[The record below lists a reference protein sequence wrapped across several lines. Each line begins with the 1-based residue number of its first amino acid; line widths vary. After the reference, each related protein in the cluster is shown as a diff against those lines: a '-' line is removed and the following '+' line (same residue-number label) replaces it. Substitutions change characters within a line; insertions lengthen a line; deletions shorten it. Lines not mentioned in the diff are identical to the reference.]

1 MEQRATNRH
10 GFTVLYHKELA
21 DHLTSRRFQLLFLI
35 LLFIAG
41 ASLFG
46 AFGSLSKAA
55 QQTTANGQQA
65 APSDFVFLQLF
76 TTAGQSIYAFTT
88 FIGFLGPIFGIML
101 GFDAINNEQAQGTLN
116 RLAAQPIY
124 RDTIINAKFCAGATV
139 VFANEGLND
148 DFEQSLEKEGIAVI
162 EMSVAETPKQLE
174 TNYHT
179 IGKILGGNDDGDA
192 KAASS
197 YDKLISAMEDR
208 KSEASAKNATALD
221 TVCYLYYEQGGLR
234 LMTSG
239 TYGDMLLGY
248 TGSVNVAVNIDE
260 NKVDVNTL
268 KVANP
273 KYIFY
278 ADDNTLKAVQADPVL
293 SKLAAVT
300 GGKTM
305 QITKD
310 EMSRQGLTALET
322 LEKMIGFIHP
332 ELAKSKATPD
342 SAQTAT
348 QPAAQAA
355 TEAATQAAQTAATQ
369 AATQPAAATSVADK
383 YKIDLKDLSLK
394 EEDDNDD
401 VKAMQQRLFD
411 LGYVS
416 DKENITGYFGE
427 ISKKAVNAFQKA
439 SGIKETGEAD
449 NATLVKLFASDAKK
463 SDTAVDESS
472 ASEE

>member
-1 MEQRATNRH
+1 MKK
-10 GFTVLYHKELA
+10 L
-21 DHLTSRRFQLLFLI
+21 
-35 LLFIAG
+35 IAG
-41 ASLFG
+41 ILCAVLVLG
-46 AFGSLSKAA
+46 TALSLSGCGDKNYPVKI
-55 QQTTANGQQA
+55 ANLTIDKEPKSIVVLDPNSADIISYMGYDVKIVGRSREVDQKYLDV
-65 APSDFVFLQLF
+65 APVMGSAVSPSVQD
-76 TTAGQSIYAFTT
+76 
-88 FIGFLGPIFGIML
+88 
-101 GFDAINNEQAQGTLN
+101 
-116 RLAAQPIY
+116 
-124 RDTIINAKFCAGATV
+124 IIDSGATV

-162 EMSVAETPKQLE
+162 KMSVAETPKQLE

-278 ADDNTLKAVQADPVL
+278 ADDSTLKAVQADPVL

-332 ELAKSKATPD
+332 ELAKAQKATEPTQ
-342 SAQTAT
+342 QTETKPAETQAAT
-348 QPAAQAA
+348 QAA
-355 TEAATQAAQTAATQ
+355 TEAATQAAAQTAATQ

-427 ISKKAVNAFQKA
+427 ISKKAVSAFQKA
-439 SGIKETGEAD
+439 NGIKETGEAD

>member
-1 MEQRATNRH
+1 MKK
-10 GFTVLYHKELA
+10 L
-21 DHLTSRRFQLLFLI
+21 
-35 LLFIAG
+35 IAG
-41 ASLFG
+41 IICAVLVLG
-46 AFGSLSKAA
+46 TALSLSGCGDKNYPVKI
-55 QQTTANGQQA
+55 ANLTIDKEPKSIVVLDSNSADIISYMGYDVKIVGRSREVDQKYLDV
-65 APSDFVFLQLF
+65 APVMGSAVSPSVQD
-76 TTAGQSIYAFTT
+76 
-88 FIGFLGPIFGIML
+88 
-101 GFDAINNEQAQGTLN
+101 
-116 RLAAQPIY
+116 
-124 RDTIINAKFCAGATV
+124 IIDSGATV

-162 EMSVAETPKQLE
+162 KMSVAETPKQLE

-234 LMTSG
+234 LMTRG

-278 ADDNTLKAVQADPVL
+278 ADDSTLKAVQADPVL

-332 ELAKSKATPD
+332 ELAKAQKATEPTQQTETKPAE
-342 SAQTAT
+342 AQAAT
-348 QPAAQAA
+348 QAA
-355 TEAATQAAQTAATQ
+355 TEAATQAAAQTAATQ

-427 ISKKAVNAFQKA
+427 ISKKAVSAFQKA

-449 NATLVKLFASDAKK
+449 NATLVKLFASNAKK
-463 SDTAVDESS
+463 ADKPVDESS

>member
-1 MEQRATNRH
+1 MKK
-10 GFTVLYHKELA
+10 L
-21 DHLTSRRFQLLFLI
+21 
-35 LLFIAG
+35 IAG
-41 ASLFG
+41 ILCAVLVLG
-46 AFGSLSKAA
+46 TALSLSGCGDKNYPVKI
-55 QQTTANGQQA
+55 ANLTIDKEPKSIVVLDPNSADIISYMGYDVKIVGRSREVDQKYLNV
-65 APSDFVFLQLF
+65 APVMGSAVSPSVQD
-76 TTAGQSIYAFTT
+76 
-88 FIGFLGPIFGIML
+88 
-101 GFDAINNEQAQGTLN
+101 
-116 RLAAQPIY
+116 
-124 RDTIINAKFCAGATV
+124 IIDSGATV

-162 EMSVAETPKQLE
+162 KMSVAETPKQLE

-197 YDKLISAMEDR
+197 YDKLISAMEQR

-221 TVCYLYYEQGGLR
+221 TVCYLYYEQAGLR

-332 ELAKSKATPD
+332 ELAKAQKATEPTQ
-342 SAQTAT
+342 QTETKPAETQAAT
-348 QPAAQAA
+348 QAA
-355 TEAATQAAQTAATQ
+355 TEAATQAAAQTAATQ

-427 ISKKAVNAFQKA
+427 ISKKAVSAFQKA

>member
-1 MEQRATNRH
+1 MKK
-10 GFTVLYHKELA
+10 L
-21 DHLTSRRFQLLFLI
+21 
-35 LLFIAG
+35 IAG
-41 ASLFG
+41 ILCAVLVLG
-46 AFGSLSKAA
+46 TALSLSGCGDKNYPVKI
-55 QQTTANGQQA
+55 ANLTIDKEPKSIVVLDPNSADIISYMGYDVKIVGRSREVDQKYLDV
-65 APSDFVFLQLF
+65 APVMGSAVSPSVQD
-76 TTAGQSIYAFTT
+76 
-88 FIGFLGPIFGIML
+88 
-101 GFDAINNEQAQGTLN
+101 
-116 RLAAQPIY
+116 
-124 RDTIINAKFCAGATV
+124 IIDSGATV

-162 EMSVAETPKQLE
+162 KMSVAETPKQLE

-197 YDKLISAMEDR
+197 YDKLISAMEQR

-278 ADDNTLKAVQADPVL
+278 ADDSTLKAVQADPVL

-332 ELAKSKATPD
+332 ELAKAQKATEPTQQTETKPAE
-342 SAQTAT
+342 AQAAT
-348 QPAAQAA
+348 QAA
-355 TEAATQAAQTAATQ
+355 TEAATQAAAQTAATQ

-427 ISKKAVNAFQKA
+427 ISKKAVSAFQKA

>member
-1 MEQRATNRH
+1 MKK
-10 GFTVLYHKELA
+10 L
-21 DHLTSRRFQLLFLI
+21 
-35 LLFIAG
+35 IAG
-41 ASLFG
+41 IICAVLVLG
-46 AFGSLSKAA
+46 TALSLSGCGDKNYPVKI
-55 QQTTANGQQA
+55 ANLTIDKEPKSIVVLDPNSADIISYMGYDVKIVGRSREVDQKYLDV
-65 APSDFVFLQLF
+65 APVMGSAVSPSVQD
-76 TTAGQSIYAFTT
+76 
-88 FIGFLGPIFGIML
+88 
-101 GFDAINNEQAQGTLN
+101 
-116 RLAAQPIY
+116 
-124 RDTIINAKFCAGATV
+124 IIDSGATV

-162 EMSVAETPKQLE
+162 KMSVAETPKQLE

-197 YDKLISAMEDR
+197 YDKLISAMEQR

-278 ADDNTLKAVQADPVL
+278 SDDSTLKAVQADPVL

-332 ELAKSKATPD
+332 ELAKAQKATEPTQ
-342 SAQTAT
+342 QTETKPAETQAAT
-348 QPAAQAA
+348 QAA
-355 TEAATQAAQTAATQ
+355 TEAATQAAAQTAATQ
-369 AATQPAAATSVADK
+369 AATSVADK

-427 ISKKAVNAFQKA
+427 ISKKAVSAFQKA

-463 SDTAVDESS
+463 SETAVDESS

>member
-1 MEQRATNRH
+1 MKK
-10 GFTVLYHKELA
+10 L
-21 DHLTSRRFQLLFLI
+21 
-35 LLFIAG
+35 IAG
-41 ASLFG
+41 ILCAVLVLCT
-46 AFGSLSKAA
+46 ALSLSGCGDKNYPVKI
-55 QQTTANGQQA
+55 ANLTIDKEPKSIVVLDPNSADIISYMGYDVKIVGRSREVDQKYLDV
-65 APSDFVFLQLF
+65 APVMGSAVSPSVQD
-76 TTAGQSIYAFTT
+76 
-88 FIGFLGPIFGIML
+88 
-101 GFDAINNEQAQGTLN
+101 
-116 RLAAQPIY
+116 
-124 RDTIINAKFCAGATV
+124 IIDSGATV

-162 EMSVAETPKQLE
+162 KMSVAETPKQLE

-197 YDKLISAMEDR
+197 YDKLISAMEQR

-332 ELAKSKATPD
+332 ELAKAQKASEPTQ
-342 SAQTAT
+342 QTET
-348 QPAAQAA
+348 KPAEAQAA
-355 TEAATQAAQTAATQ
+355 TQAAAEAATQAAAQTAATQ

-427 ISKKAVNAFQKA
+427 ISKKAVSAFQKA

>member
-1 MEQRATNRH
+1 MKK
-10 GFTVLYHKELA
+10 L
-21 DHLTSRRFQLLFLI
+21 
-35 LLFIAG
+35 IAG
-41 ASLFG
+41 ILCAVLVLGTALALSGCGDKNYPVKIANLTIEKEPKSIVVLDPNSADIISYMG
-46 AFGSLSKAA
+46 YDVKIVGRSREVDQKYLDVAPVMGSAVS
-55 QQTTANGQQA
+55 
-65 APSDFVFLQLF
+65 PSVQD
-76 TTAGQSIYAFTT
+76 
-88 FIGFLGPIFGIML
+88 
-101 GFDAINNEQAQGTLN
+101 
-116 RLAAQPIY
+116 
-124 RDTIINAKFCAGATV
+124 IIDSGATV

-148 DFEQSLEKEGIAVI
+148 DFKESLEKAGISVVS
-162 EMSVAETPKQLE
+162 MSVAETPKQLE

-179 IGKILGGNDDGDA
+179 IGKILGGNVDGDE

-197 YDKLISAMEDR
+197 YEKLISAMEDR
-208 KSEASAKNATALD
+208 KSEASANSAAALD
-221 TVCYLYYEQGGLR
+221 TVCYLYYELGGLR

-248 TGSVNVAVNIDE
+248 TGSVNVAVNIAE

-278 ADDNTLKAVQADPVL
+278 ADENTLKAVKADPVL

-300 GGKTM
+300 GGKIM

-332 ELAKSKATPD
+332 ELAKAKATPD

-383 YKIDLKDLSLK
+383 YKIDLKDLNLK

-427 ISKKAVNAFQKA
+427 ISKKAVSEFQKA

-463 SDTAVDESS
+463 TDKPVDESS
-472 ASEE
+472 DE

>member
-1 MEQRATNRH
+1 MKK
-10 GFTVLYHKELA
+10 L
-21 DHLTSRRFQLLFLI
+21 
-35 LLFIAG
+35 IAG
-41 ASLFG
+41 IICAVLVLG
-46 AFGSLSKAA
+46 TALSLSGCGDKNYPVKI
-55 QQTTANGQQA
+55 ANLTIDKEPKSIVVLDSNSADIISYMGYDVKIVGRSREVDQKYLDV
-65 APSDFVFLQLF
+65 APVMGSAVSPSVQD
-76 TTAGQSIYAFTT
+76 
-88 FIGFLGPIFGIML
+88 
-101 GFDAINNEQAQGTLN
+101 
-116 RLAAQPIY
+116 
-124 RDTIINAKFCAGATV
+124 IIDSGATV

-162 EMSVAETPKQLE
+162 KMSVAETPKQLE

-197 YDKLISAMEDR
+197 YDKLISAMEQR

-234 LMTSG
+234 LMTRG

-278 ADDNTLKAVQADPVL
+278 SDDSTLKAVQADPVL

-310 EMSRQGLTALET
+310 EMSRQGFTALET

-332 ELAKSKATPD
+332 ELAKAQKATEPTQQTETKPAE
-342 SAQTAT
+342 AQAAT
-348 QPAAQAA
+348 QAA
-355 TEAATQAAQTAATQ
+355 TEAATQAAAQTAATQ

-427 ISKKAVNAFQKA
+427 ISKKAVSAFQKA

>member
-1 MEQRATNRH
+1 MKK
-10 GFTVLYHKELA
+10 L
-21 DHLTSRRFQLLFLI
+21 
-35 LLFIAG
+35 IAG
-41 ASLFG
+41 IICAVLVLG
-46 AFGSLSKAA
+46 TALSLSGCGDKNYPVKI
-55 QQTTANGQQA
+55 ANLTIDKEPKSIVVLDPNSADIISYMGYDVKIVGRSREVDQKYLDV
-65 APSDFVFLQLF
+65 APVMGSAVSPSVQD
-76 TTAGQSIYAFTT
+76 
-88 FIGFLGPIFGIML
+88 
-101 GFDAINNEQAQGTLN
+101 
-116 RLAAQPIY
+116 
-124 RDTIINAKFCAGATV
+124 IIDSGATV

-162 EMSVAETPKQLE
+162 KMSVAETPKQLE

-197 YDKLISAMEDR
+197 YDKLISAMEQR

-278 ADDNTLKAVQADPVL
+278 ADDSTLKAVQADPVL

-332 ELAKSKATPD
+332 ELAKAQKASEPTQ
-342 SAQTAT
+342 QTETKPAETQAAT
-348 QPAAQAA
+348 QAA
-355 TEAATQAAQTAATQ
+355 TEAATQAAAQTAATQ

-427 ISKKAVNAFQKA
+427 ISKKAVSAFQKA

-449 NATLVKLFASDAKK
+449 NATLIKLFASDAKK

>member
-1 MEQRATNRH
+1 MKK
-10 GFTVLYHKELA
+10 L
-21 DHLTSRRFQLLFLI
+21 
-35 LLFIAG
+35 IAG
-41 ASLFG
+41 IICAVLVLG
-46 AFGSLSKAA
+46 TALSLSGCGDKNYPVKI
-55 QQTTANGQQA
+55 ANLTIDKEPKSIVVLDPNSADIISYMGYDVKIVGRSREVDQKYLDV
-65 APSDFVFLQLF
+65 APVMGSAVSPSVQD
-76 TTAGQSIYAFTT
+76 
-88 FIGFLGPIFGIML
+88 
-101 GFDAINNEQAQGTLN
+101 
-116 RLAAQPIY
+116 
-124 RDTIINAKFCAGATV
+124 IIDSGATV

-162 EMSVAETPKQLE
+162 KMSVAETPKQLE

-197 YDKLISAMEDR
+197 YDKLISAMEQR

-234 LMTSG
+234 LMTRG

-278 ADDNTLKAVQADPVL
+278 ADDSTLKAVQADPVL

-332 ELAKSKATPD
+332 ELAKAQKATEPTQ
-342 SAQTAT
+342 QTETKPAETQAAT
-348 QPAAQAA
+348 QAA
-355 TEAATQAAQTAATQ
+355 TEAATQAAAQTAATQ

-427 ISKKAVNAFQKA
+427 ISKKAVSAFQKA

>member
-1 MEQRATNRH
+1 MKK
-10 GFTVLYHKELA
+10 L
-21 DHLTSRRFQLLFLI
+21 
-35 LLFIAG
+35 IAG
-41 ASLFG
+41 IICAVLVLG
-46 AFGSLSKAA
+46 TALSLSGCGDKNYPVKI
-55 QQTTANGQQA
+55 ANLTIDKEPKSIVVLDPNSADIISYMGYDVKIVGRSREVDQKYLDV
-65 APSDFVFLQLF
+65 APVMGSAVSPSVQD
-76 TTAGQSIYAFTT
+76 
-88 FIGFLGPIFGIML
+88 
-101 GFDAINNEQAQGTLN
+101 
-116 RLAAQPIY
+116 
-124 RDTIINAKFCAGATV
+124 IIDSGATV

-162 EMSVAETPKQLE
+162 KMSVAETPKQLE

-197 YDKLISAMEDR
+197 YDKLISAMEQR

-234 LMTSG
+234 LMTRG

-278 ADDNTLKAVQADPVL
+278 ADDSTLKAVQADPVL

-332 ELAKSKATPD
+332 ELAKAQKAAEPTQ
-342 SAQTAT
+342 QTETKPAETQAAT
-348 QPAAQAA
+348 QAA
-355 TEAATQAAQTAATQ
+355 TEAATQAAAQTAATQ

-427 ISKKAVNAFQKA
+427 ISKKAVSAFQKA

>member
-1 MEQRATNRH
+1 MKK
-10 GFTVLYHKELA
+10 L
-21 DHLTSRRFQLLFLI
+21 
-35 LLFIAG
+35 IAG
-41 ASLFG
+41 ILCAVLVLG
-46 AFGSLSKAA
+46 TALSLSGCGDKNYPVKI
-55 QQTTANGQQA
+55 ANLTIDKEPKSIVVLDPNSADIISYMGYDVKIVGRSREVDQKYLDV
-65 APSDFVFLQLF
+65 APVMGSAVSPSVQD
-76 TTAGQSIYAFTT
+76 
-88 FIGFLGPIFGIML
+88 
-101 GFDAINNEQAQGTLN
+101 
-116 RLAAQPIY
+116 
-124 RDTIINAKFCAGATV
+124 IIDSGATV

-162 EMSVAETPKQLE
+162 KMSVAETPKQLE

-197 YDKLISAMEDR
+197 YDKLISAMEQR

-234 LMTSG
+234 LMTRG

-278 ADDNTLKAVQADPVL
+278 ADDSTLKAVQADPVL

-332 ELAKSKATPD
+332 ELAKAQKATEPTQ
-342 SAQTAT
+342 QTETKPAET
-348 QPAAQAA
+348 QAAAQAA
-355 TEAATQAAQTAATQ
+355 TEAATQAAAQTAATQ

-427 ISKKAVNAFQKA
+427 ISKKAVSAFQKA

>member
-1 MEQRATNRH
+1 MKK
-10 GFTVLYHKELA
+10 L
-21 DHLTSRRFQLLFLI
+21 
-35 LLFIAG
+35 IAG
-41 ASLFG
+41 ILCAVLVLG
-46 AFGSLSKAA
+46 TALSLSGCGDKNYPVKI
-55 QQTTANGQQA
+55 ANLTIDKEPKSIVVLDPNSADIISYMGYDVKIVGRSREVDQKYLDV
-65 APSDFVFLQLF
+65 APVMGSAVSPSVQD
-76 TTAGQSIYAFTT
+76 
-88 FIGFLGPIFGIML
+88 
-101 GFDAINNEQAQGTLN
+101 
-116 RLAAQPIY
+116 
-124 RDTIINAKFCAGATV
+124 IIDSGATV

-162 EMSVAETPKQLE
+162 KMSVAETPKQLE

-197 YDKLISAMEDR
+197 YGKLISAMEDR

-278 ADDNTLKAVQADPVL
+278 ADDSTLKAVQADPVL

-332 ELAKSKATPD
+332 ELAKAQKATEPTQ
-342 SAQTAT
+342 QTETKPAETQAAT
-348 QPAAQAA
+348 QAA
-355 TEAATQAAQTAATQ
+355 TEAATQAAAQTAATQ

-427 ISKKAVNAFQKA
+427 ISKKAVSAFQKA

>member
-1 MEQRATNRH
+1 MKK
-10 GFTVLYHKELA
+10 L
-21 DHLTSRRFQLLFLI
+21 
-35 LLFIAG
+35 IAG
-41 ASLFG
+41 ILCAVLVLG
-46 AFGSLSKAA
+46 TALSLSGCGDKNYSVKI
-55 QQTTANGQQA
+55 ANLTIDKEPKSIVVLDPNSADIISYMGYDVKIVGRSREVDQKYLDV
-65 APSDFVFLQLF
+65 APVMGSAVSPSVQD
-76 TTAGQSIYAFTT
+76 
-88 FIGFLGPIFGIML
+88 
-101 GFDAINNEQAQGTLN
+101 
-116 RLAAQPIY
+116 
-124 RDTIINAKFCAGATV
+124 IIDSGATV

-197 YDKLISAMEDR
+197 YDKLISAMEQR

-234 LMTSG
+234 MMTSG

-248 TGSVNVAVNIDE
+248 TGLVNVAVNIDE

-278 ADDNTLKAVQADPVL
+278 SDDNTLKAVQADPVL

-332 ELAKSKATPD
+332 ELAKAQKATEPTQQIETKP
-342 SAQTAT
+342 AETQAAT
-348 QPAAQAA
+348 QAA
-355 TEAATQAAQTAATQ
+355 TEAATQAAAQTAATQ

-427 ISKKAVNAFQKA
+427 ISKKAVSAFQKA

>member
-1 MEQRATNRH
+1 MKK
-10 GFTVLYHKELA
+10 L
-21 DHLTSRRFQLLFLI
+21 
-35 LLFIAG
+35 IAG
-41 ASLFG
+41 ILCAVLVLG
-46 AFGSLSKAA
+46 TALSLSGCGDKNYPVKI
-55 QQTTANGQQA
+55 ANLTIDKEPKSIVVLDPNSADIISYMGYDVKIVGRSREVDQKYLDV
-65 APSDFVFLQLF
+65 APVMGSAVSPSVQD
-76 TTAGQSIYAFTT
+76 
-88 FIGFLGPIFGIML
+88 
-101 GFDAINNEQAQGTLN
+101 
-116 RLAAQPIY
+116 
-124 RDTIINAKFCAGATV
+124 IIDSGATV

-278 ADDNTLKAVQADPVL
+278 SDDNTLKAVQADPVL

-332 ELAKSKATPD
+332 ELAKAQKATEPTQ
-342 SAQTAT
+342 QTETKPAETQAAT
-348 QPAAQAA
+348 QAA
-355 TEAATQAAQTAATQ
+355 TEAATQAAAQTAAAQ

-427 ISKKAVNAFQKA
+427 ISKKAVSAFKKA

>member
-1 MEQRATNRH
+1 MKK
-10 GFTVLYHKELA
+10 L
-21 DHLTSRRFQLLFLI
+21 
-35 LLFIAG
+35 IAG
-41 ASLFG
+41 ILCAVLVLG
-46 AFGSLSKAA
+46 TALSLSGCGDKNYPVKI
-55 QQTTANGQQA
+55 ANLTIDKEPKSIVVLDPNSADIISYMGYDVKIVGRSREVDQKYLDV
-65 APSDFVFLQLF
+65 APVMGSAVSPSVQD
-76 TTAGQSIYAFTT
+76 
-88 FIGFLGPIFGIML
+88 
-101 GFDAINNEQAQGTLN
+101 
-116 RLAAQPIY
+116 
-124 RDTIINAKFCAGATV
+124 IIDSGATV

-162 EMSVAETPKQLE
+162 KMSVAETPKQLE

-197 YDKLISAMEDR
+197 YDKLISAMEQR

-278 ADDNTLKAVQADPVL
+278 ADDSTLKAVQADPVL

-332 ELAKSKATPD
+332 ELAKAQKATEPTQ
-342 SAQTAT
+342 QTETKPAETQAAT
-348 QPAAQAA
+348 QAA
-355 TEAATQAAQTAATQ
+355 TEAATQAAAQTAATQ

-427 ISKKAVNAFQKA
+427 ISKKAVSAFQKA

-472 ASEE
+472 DE

>member
-1 MEQRATNRH
+1 MKK
-10 GFTVLYHKELA
+10 L
-21 DHLTSRRFQLLFLI
+21 
-35 LLFIAG
+35 IAG
-41 ASLFG
+41 ILCAVLVLG
-46 AFGSLSKAA
+46 TALSLSGCGDKNYPVKI
-55 QQTTANGQQA
+55 ANLTINKEPKSIVVLDPNSADIISYMGYDVKIVGRSREVDQKYLDV
-65 APSDFVFLQLF
+65 APVMGSAVSPSVQD
-76 TTAGQSIYAFTT
+76 
-88 FIGFLGPIFGIML
+88 
-101 GFDAINNEQAQGTLN
+101 
-116 RLAAQPIY
+116 
-124 RDTIINAKFCAGATV
+124 IIDSGATV

-162 EMSVAETPKQLE
+162 KMSVAETPKQLE

-197 YDKLISAMEDR
+197 YDKLISAMEQR

-234 LMTSG
+234 LMTRG

-278 ADDNTLKAVQADPVL
+278 ADDSTLKAVQADPVL

-332 ELAKSKATPD
+332 ELAKAQKATEPTQQTETKPAE
-342 SAQTAT
+342 AQAAT
-348 QPAAQAA
+348 QAA
-355 TEAATQAAQTAATQ
+355 TEAATQAAAQTAATQ

-427 ISKKAVNAFQKA
+427 ISKKAVSAFQKA

-463 SDTAVDESS
+463 SETAVDESS

>member
-1 MEQRATNRH
+1 MKK
-10 GFTVLYHKELA
+10 L
-21 DHLTSRRFQLLFLI
+21 
-35 LLFIAG
+35 IAG
-41 ASLFG
+41 IICAVLVLG
-46 AFGSLSKAA
+46 TALSLSGCGDKNYPVKI
-55 QQTTANGQQA
+55 ANLTIDKEPKSIVVLDPNSADIISYMGYDVKIVGRSREVDQKYLDV
-65 APSDFVFLQLF
+65 APVMGSAVSPSVQD
-76 TTAGQSIYAFTT
+76 
-88 FIGFLGPIFGIML
+88 
-101 GFDAINNEQAQGTLN
+101 
-116 RLAAQPIY
+116 
-124 RDTIINAKFCAGATV
+124 IIDSGATV

-162 EMSVAETPKQLE
+162 KMSVAETPKQLE

-197 YDKLISAMEDR
+197 YDKLISAMEQR

-278 ADDNTLKAVQADPVL
+278 SDDSTLKAVQADPVL

-332 ELAKSKATPD
+332 ELAKAQKATEPTQ
-342 SAQTAT
+342 QTETKPAETQAAT
-348 QPAAQAA
+348 QAA
-355 TEAATQAAQTAATQ
+355 TEAATQAAAQTAATQ

-427 ISKKAVNAFQKA
+427 ISKKAVSAFQKA

>member
-1 MEQRATNRH
+1 MKK
-10 GFTVLYHKELA
+10 L
-21 DHLTSRRFQLLFLI
+21 
-35 LLFIAG
+35 IAG
-41 ASLFG
+41 ILCAVLVLG
-46 AFGSLSKAA
+46 TALSLSGCGDKNYPVKI
-55 QQTTANGQQA
+55 ANLTIDKEPKSIVVLDPNSADIISYMGYDVKIVGRSREVDQKYLDV
-65 APSDFVFLQLF
+65 APVMGSAVSPSVQD
-76 TTAGQSIYAFTT
+76 
-88 FIGFLGPIFGIML
+88 
-101 GFDAINNEQAQGTLN
+101 
-116 RLAAQPIY
+116 
-124 RDTIINAKFCAGATV
+124 IIDSGATV

-162 EMSVAETPKQLE
+162 KMSVAETPKQLE

-197 YDKLISAMEDR
+197 YDKLISAMEQR

-234 LMTSG
+234 LMTRG

-278 ADDNTLKAVQADPVL
+278 ADDSTLKAVQADPVL

-332 ELAKSKATPD
+332 ELAKAQKATEPTQ
-342 SAQTAT
+342 QTETKPAETQAAT
-348 QPAAQAA
+348 QAA
-355 TEAATQAAQTAATQ
+355 TEAATQAAAQTAATQ

-427 ISKKAVNAFQKA
+427 ISKKAVSAFQKA

>member
-1 MEQRATNRH
+1 MKK
-10 GFTVLYHKELA
+10 L
-21 DHLTSRRFQLLFLI
+21 
-35 LLFIAG
+35 IAG
-41 ASLFG
+41 IICAVLVLG
-46 AFGSLSKAA
+46 TALSLSGCGDKNYPVKI
-55 QQTTANGQQA
+55 ANLTIDKEPKSIVVLDPNSADIISYMGYDVKIVGRSREVDQKYLDV
-65 APSDFVFLQLF
+65 APVMGSAVSPSVQD
-76 TTAGQSIYAFTT
+76 
-88 FIGFLGPIFGIML
+88 
-101 GFDAINNEQAQGTLN
+101 
-116 RLAAQPIY
+116 
-124 RDTIINAKFCAGATV
+124 IIDSGATV

-148 DFEQSLEKEGIAVI
+148 DFEQSLKKEGIAVI
-162 EMSVAETPKQLE
+162 KMSVAETPKQLE

-197 YDKLISAMEDR
+197 YDKLISAMEQR

-278 ADDNTLKAVQADPVL
+278 ADDSTLKAVQADPVL

-332 ELAKSKATPD
+332 ELAKAQKATEPTQ
-342 SAQTAT
+342 QTETKPAETQAAT
-348 QPAAQAA
+348 QAA
-355 TEAATQAAQTAATQ
+355 TEAATQAAAQTAATQ

-427 ISKKAVNAFQKA
+427 ISKKAVSAFQKA

>member
-1 MEQRATNRH
+1 MKK
-10 GFTVLYHKELA
+10 L
-21 DHLTSRRFQLLFLI
+21 
-35 LLFIAG
+35 IAG
-41 ASLFG
+41 ILCAVLVLG
-46 AFGSLSKAA
+46 TALSLSGCGDKNYPVKI
-55 QQTTANGQQA
+55 ANLTIDKEPKSIVVLDPNSADIISYMGYDVKIVGRSREVDQKYLDV
-65 APSDFVFLQLF
+65 APVMGSAVSPSVQD
-76 TTAGQSIYAFTT
+76 
-88 FIGFLGPIFGIML
+88 
-101 GFDAINNEQAQGTLN
+101 
-116 RLAAQPIY
+116 
-124 RDTIINAKFCAGATV
+124 IIDSGATV

-162 EMSVAETPKQLE
+162 KMSVAETPKQLE

-278 ADDNTLKAVQADPVL
+278 ADDSTLKAVQADPVL

-355 TEAATQAAQTAATQ
+355 TEAATQAAAQTAATQ

-427 ISKKAVNAFQKA
+427 ISKKAVSAFQKA

>member
-1 MEQRATNRH
+1 MKK
-10 GFTVLYHKELA
+10 L
-21 DHLTSRRFQLLFLI
+21 
-35 LLFIAG
+35 IAG
-41 ASLFG
+41 ILCAVLVLG
-46 AFGSLSKAA
+46 TALSLSGCGDKNYPVKI
-55 QQTTANGQQA
+55 ANLTIDKEPKSIVVLDPNSADIISYMGYDVKIVGRSREVDQKYLDV
-65 APSDFVFLQLF
+65 APVMGSAVSPSVQD
-76 TTAGQSIYAFTT
+76 
-88 FIGFLGPIFGIML
+88 
-101 GFDAINNEQAQGTLN
+101 
-116 RLAAQPIY
+116 
-124 RDTIINAKFCAGATV
+124 IIDSGATV

-162 EMSVAETPKQLE
+162 KMSVAETPKQLE

-197 YDKLISAMEDR
+197 YDKLISAMEQR

-278 ADDNTLKAVQADPVL
+278 ADDSTLKAVQADPVL

-332 ELAKSKATPD
+332 ELAKAQKASEPTQ
-342 SAQTAT
+342 QTETKPAETQAAT
-348 QPAAQAA
+348 QAA
-355 TEAATQAAQTAATQ
+355 TEAATQAAAQTAATQ

-427 ISKKAVNAFQKA
+427 ISKKAVSAFQKA

>member
-1 MEQRATNRH
+1 MKK
-10 GFTVLYHKELA
+10 L
-21 DHLTSRRFQLLFLI
+21 
-35 LLFIAG
+35 IAG
-41 ASLFG
+41 ILCAVLVLG
-46 AFGSLSKAA
+46 TALSLSGCGDKNYPVKI
-55 QQTTANGQQA
+55 ANLTIDKEPKSIVVLDPNSADIISYMGYDVKIVGRSREVDQKYLDV
-65 APSDFVFLQLF
+65 APVMGSAVSPSVQD
-76 TTAGQSIYAFTT
+76 
-88 FIGFLGPIFGIML
+88 
-101 GFDAINNEQAQGTLN
+101 
-116 RLAAQPIY
+116 
-124 RDTIINAKFCAGATV
+124 IIDSGATV

-197 YDKLISAMEDR
+197 YDKLISAMEQR

-332 ELAKSKATPD
+332 ELAKAQKATEP
-342 SAQTAT
+342 AQQTET
-348 QPAAQAA
+348 KPVETQAA
-355 TEAATQAAQTAATQ
+355 TQAAAEAATQAAAQTAATQ

-427 ISKKAVNAFQKA
+427 ISKKAVSAFQKA

-449 NATLVKLFASDAKK
+449 NATLVKLFASNAKK

>member
-1 MEQRATNRH
+1 MKK
-10 GFTVLYHKELA
+10 L
-21 DHLTSRRFQLLFLI
+21 
-35 LLFIAG
+35 IAG
-41 ASLFG
+41 ILCAVLVLG
-46 AFGSLSKAA
+46 TALSLSGCGDKNYPVKI
-55 QQTTANGQQA
+55 ANLTIDKEPKSIVVLDPNSADIISYMGYDVKIVGRSREVDQKYLDV
-65 APSDFVFLQLF
+65 APVMGSAVSPSVQD
-76 TTAGQSIYAFTT
+76 
-88 FIGFLGPIFGIML
+88 
-101 GFDAINNEQAQGTLN
+101 
-116 RLAAQPIY
+116 
-124 RDTIINAKFCAGATV
+124 IIDSGATV

-278 ADDNTLKAVQADPVL
+278 SDDNTLKAVQADPVL

-332 ELAKSKATPD
+332 ELAKAQKAAEPTQ
-342 SAQTAT
+342 QTETKPAETQAAT
-348 QPAAQAA
+348 QAA
-355 TEAATQAAQTAATQ
+355 TEAATQAAAQTAATQ

-427 ISKKAVNAFQKA
+427 ISKKAVSAFQKA

>member
-1 MEQRATNRH
+1 MKK
-10 GFTVLYHKELA
+10 L
-21 DHLTSRRFQLLFLI
+21 
-35 LLFIAG
+35 IAG
-41 ASLFG
+41 ILCAVLVLG
-46 AFGSLSKAA
+46 TALSLSGCGDKNYPVKI
-55 QQTTANGQQA
+55 ANLTIDKEPKSIVVLDPNSADIISYMGYDVKIVGRSREVDQKYLDV
-65 APSDFVFLQLF
+65 APVMGSAVSPSVQD
-76 TTAGQSIYAFTT
+76 
-88 FIGFLGPIFGIML
+88 
-101 GFDAINNEQAQGTLN
+101 
-116 RLAAQPIY
+116 
-124 RDTIINAKFCAGATV
+124 IIDSGATV

-197 YDKLISAMEDR
+197 YDKLISAMEQR

-278 ADDNTLKAVQADPVL
+278 ADDSTLKAVQADPVL

-332 ELAKSKATPD
+332 ELAKAQKATEPTQ
-342 SAQTAT
+342 QTETKPAETQAAT
-348 QPAAQAA
+348 QAA
-355 TEAATQAAQTAATQ
+355 TEAATQAAAQTAATQ

-383 YKIDLKDLSLK
+383 YNIDLKDLSLK

-427 ISKKAVNAFQKA
+427 ISKKAVSAFQKA

-463 SDTAVDESS
+463 SETAVDESS

>member
-1 MEQRATNRH
+1 MLGTA
-10 GFTVLYHKELA
+10 L
-21 DHLTSRRFQLLFLI
+21 
-35 LLFIAG
+35 
-41 ASLFG
+41 
-46 AFGSLSKAA
+46 SLSGCGDKNYPVKI
-55 QQTTANGQQA
+55 ANLTIDKEPKSIVVLDPNSADIISYMGYDVKIVGRSREVDQKYLDV
-65 APSDFVFLQLF
+65 APVMGSAVSPSVQD
-76 TTAGQSIYAFTT
+76 
-88 FIGFLGPIFGIML
+88 
-101 GFDAINNEQAQGTLN
+101 
-116 RLAAQPIY
+116 
-124 RDTIINAKFCAGATV
+124 IIDSGATV

-148 DFEQSLEKEGIAVI
+148 DFEQSLKKEGIAVI
-162 EMSVAETPKQLE
+162 KMSVAETPKQLE

-197 YDKLISAMEDR
+197 YDKLISAMEQR

-278 ADDNTLKAVQADPVL
+278 SDDSTLKAVQADPVL

-332 ELAKSKATPD
+332 ELAKAQKATEPTQQTETKPAE
-342 SAQTAT
+342 AQAAT
-348 QPAAQAA
+348 QAA
-355 TEAATQAAQTAATQ
+355 TEAATQAAAQTAATQ
-369 AATQPAAATSVADK
+369 SATQPAAATSVADK

-427 ISKKAVNAFQKA
+427 ISKKAVSAFQKA

>member
-1 MEQRATNRH
+1 MKK
-10 GFTVLYHKELA
+10 L
-21 DHLTSRRFQLLFLI
+21 
-35 LLFIAG
+35 IAG
-41 ASLFG
+41 IICAVLVLG
-46 AFGSLSKAA
+46 TALSLSGCGDKNYPVKI
-55 QQTTANGQQA
+55 ANLTIDKEPKSIVVLDPNSADIISYMGYDVKIVGRSREVDQKYLDV
-65 APSDFVFLQLF
+65 APVMGSAVSPSVQD
-76 TTAGQSIYAFTT
+76 
-88 FIGFLGPIFGIML
+88 
-101 GFDAINNEQAQGTLN
+101 
-116 RLAAQPIY
+116 
-124 RDTIINAKFCAGATV
+124 IIDSGATV

-162 EMSVAETPKQLE
+162 KMSVAETPKQLE

-197 YDKLISAMEDR
+197 YDKLISAMEQR

-278 ADDNTLKAVQADPVL
+278 ADDSTLKAVQADPVL

-332 ELAKSKATPD
+332 ELAKAQKATEPTQ
-342 SAQTAT
+342 QTET
-348 QPAAQAA
+348 KPAEAQAA
-355 TEAATQAAQTAATQ
+355 TEAATQAAAQTAATQ

-427 ISKKAVNAFQKA
+427 ISKKAVSAFQKA

-463 SDTAVDESS
+463 ADKPVDESS

>member
-1 MEQRATNRH
+1 MKK
-10 GFTVLYHKELA
+10 L
-21 DHLTSRRFQLLFLI
+21 
-35 LLFIAG
+35 IAG
-41 ASLFG
+41 ILCAVLVLG
-46 AFGSLSKAA
+46 TALSLSGCGDKNYPVKI
-55 QQTTANGQQA
+55 ANLTIDKEPKSIVVLDSNSADIISYMGYDVKIVGRSREVDQKYLDV
-65 APSDFVFLQLF
+65 APVMGSAVSPSVQD
-76 TTAGQSIYAFTT
+76 
-88 FIGFLGPIFGIML
+88 
-101 GFDAINNEQAQGTLN
+101 
-116 RLAAQPIY
+116 
-124 RDTIINAKFCAGATV
+124 IIDSGATV

-197 YDKLISAMEDR
+197 YDKLISAMEQR
-208 KSEASAKNATALD
+208 KSEASVKNATALD

-300 GGKTM
+300 GGKIM

-427 ISKKAVNAFQKA
+427 ISKKAVSAFQKA

>member
-1 MEQRATNRH
+1 MKK
-10 GFTVLYHKELA
+10 L
-21 DHLTSRRFQLLFLI
+21 
-35 LLFIAG
+35 IAG
-41 ASLFG
+41 ILCAVLVLG
-46 AFGSLSKAA
+46 TALSLSGCGDKNYPVKI
-55 QQTTANGQQA
+55 ANLTIDKEPKSIVVLDPNSADIISYMGYDVKIVGRSREVDQKYLGV
-65 APSDFVFLQLF
+65 APVMGSAVSPSVQD
-76 TTAGQSIYAFTT
+76 
-88 FIGFLGPIFGIML
+88 
-101 GFDAINNEQAQGTLN
+101 
-116 RLAAQPIY
+116 
-124 RDTIINAKFCAGATV
+124 IIDSGATV

-162 EMSVAETPKQLE
+162 KMSVAETPKQLE

-197 YDKLISAMEDR
+197 YDKLISAMEQR

-234 LMTSG
+234 LMTRG

-278 ADDNTLKAVQADPVL
+278 SDDNTLKAVQADPVL

-369 AATQPAAATSVADK
+369 TATQPAAATSVADK

-427 ISKKAVNAFQKA
+427 ISKKAVSAFQKA

-472 ASEE
+472 DE

>member
-1 MEQRATNRH
+1 MKK
-10 GFTVLYHKELA
+10 L
-21 DHLTSRRFQLLFLI
+21 
-35 LLFIAG
+35 IAG
-41 ASLFG
+41 ILCAVLVLG
-46 AFGSLSKAA
+46 TALSLSGCGDKNYPVKI
-55 QQTTANGQQA
+55 ANLTIDKEPKSIVVLDPNSADIISYMGYDVKIVGRSREVDQKYLDV
-65 APSDFVFLQLF
+65 APVMGSAVSPSVQD
-76 TTAGQSIYAFTT
+76 
-88 FIGFLGPIFGIML
+88 
-101 GFDAINNEQAQGTLN
+101 
-116 RLAAQPIY
+116 
-124 RDTIINAKFCAGATV
+124 IIDSGATV

-197 YDKLISAMEDR
+197 YDKLISAMEQR
-208 KSEASAKNATALD
+208 KSEASVKNATALD

-278 ADDNTLKAVQADPVL
+278 ADDSTLKAVQADPVL

-332 ELAKSKATPD
+332 ELAKAQKATEPTQ
-342 SAQTAT
+342 QTETKPAETQAAT
-348 QPAAQAA
+348 QAA
-355 TEAATQAAQTAATQ
+355 TEAATQAAAQTAATQ

-427 ISKKAVNAFQKA
+427 ISKKAVSAFQKA

>member
-1 MEQRATNRH
+1 MKK
-10 GFTVLYHKELA
+10 L
-21 DHLTSRRFQLLFLI
+21 
-35 LLFIAG
+35 IAG
-41 ASLFG
+41 IICAVLVLG
-46 AFGSLSKAA
+46 TALSLSGCGDKNYPVKI
-55 QQTTANGQQA
+55 ANLTINKEPKSIVVLDPNSADIISYMGYDVKIVGRSREVDQKYLDV
-65 APSDFVFLQLF
+65 APVMGSAVSPSVQD
-76 TTAGQSIYAFTT
+76 
-88 FIGFLGPIFGIML
+88 
-101 GFDAINNEQAQGTLN
+101 
-116 RLAAQPIY
+116 
-124 RDTIINAKFCAGATV
+124 IIDSGATV

-162 EMSVAETPKQLE
+162 KMSVAETPKQLE

-197 YDKLISAMEDR
+197 YDKLISAMEQR

-234 LMTSG
+234 LMTRG

-278 ADDNTLKAVQADPVL
+278 ADDSTLKAVQADPVL

-332 ELAKSKATPD
+332 ELAKAQKATEPTQ
-342 SAQTAT
+342 QTETKPAETQAAT
-348 QPAAQAA
+348 QAA
-355 TEAATQAAQTAATQ
+355 TEAATQAAAQTAATQ

-427 ISKKAVNAFQKA
+427 ISKKAVSAFQKA

>member
-1 MEQRATNRH
+1 MKK
-10 GFTVLYHKELA
+10 L
-21 DHLTSRRFQLLFLI
+21 
-35 LLFIAG
+35 IAG
-41 ASLFG
+41 ILCAVLVLG
-46 AFGSLSKAA
+46 TALSLSGCGDKNYPVKI
-55 QQTTANGQQA
+55 ANLTIDKEPKSIVVLDPNSADIISYMGYDVKIVGRSREVDQKYLDV
-65 APSDFVFLQLF
+65 APVMGSAVSPSVQD
-76 TTAGQSIYAFTT
+76 
-88 FIGFLGPIFGIML
+88 
-101 GFDAINNEQAQGTLN
+101 
-116 RLAAQPIY
+116 
-124 RDTIINAKFCAGATV
+124 IIDSGATV

-162 EMSVAETPKQLE
+162 KMSVAETPKQLE

-197 YDKLISAMEDR
+197 YDKLISAMEQR

-278 ADDNTLKAVQADPVL
+278 ADDSTLKAVQADPVL

-332 ELAKSKATPD
+332 ELAKAQKATEPTQ
-342 SAQTAT
+342 QTETKPAET
-348 QPAAQAA
+348 QAAAQAA
-355 TEAATQAAQTAATQ
+355 TEAATQAAAQTAATQ

-383 YKIDLKDLSLK
+383 YKIDLKALSLK

-427 ISKKAVNAFQKA
+427 ISKKAVSAFQKA

>member
-1 MEQRATNRH
+1 MKK
-10 GFTVLYHKELA
+10 L
-21 DHLTSRRFQLLFLI
+21 
-35 LLFIAG
+35 IAG
-41 ASLFG
+41 ILCAVLVLCT
-46 AFGSLSKAA
+46 ALSLSGCGDKNYPVKI
-55 QQTTANGQQA
+55 ANLTIDKEPKSIVVLDPNSADIISYMGYDVKIVGRSREVDQKYLDV
-65 APSDFVFLQLF
+65 APVMGSAVSPSVQD
-76 TTAGQSIYAFTT
+76 
-88 FIGFLGPIFGIML
+88 
-101 GFDAINNEQAQGTLN
+101 
-116 RLAAQPIY
+116 
-124 RDTIINAKFCAGATV
+124 IIDSGATV

-162 EMSVAETPKQLE
+162 KMSVAETPKQLE

-197 YDKLISAMEDR
+197 YDKLISAMEQR

-332 ELAKSKATPD
+332 ELAKAQKATEPVQ
-342 SAQTAT
+342 QTETKPAETQAAT
-348 QPAAQAA
+348 QAA
-355 TEAATQAAQTAATQ
+355 TEAATQAAAQTAATQ

-427 ISKKAVNAFQKA
+427 ISKKAVSAFQKA

-463 SDTAVDESS
+463 SETAVDESS

>member
-1 MEQRATNRH
+1 MKKLISGILCAAL
-10 GFTVLYHKELA
+10 VLGTALALSGCGDKNYPVKIANLTIEKEPKSIIVLDPNSA
-21 DHLTSRRFQLLFLI
+21 DIISYMGYDVKIVGRSREVNQNYLEVAPVMGSAVSPSVQDI
-35 LLFIAG
+35 TEAG
-41 ASLFG
+41 A
-46 AFGSLSKAA
+46 
-55 QQTTANGQQA
+55 
-65 APSDFVFLQLF
+65 D
-76 TTAGQSIYAFTT
+76 
-88 FIGFLGPIFGIML
+88 
-101 GFDAINNEQAQGTLN
+101 
-116 RLAAQPIY
+116 
-124 RDTIINAKFCAGATV
+124 V
-139 VFANEGLND
+139 VFAGDDINND
-148 DFEQSLEKEGIAVI
+148 SKDSLEKAGIPVVS
-162 EMSVAETPKQLE
+162 MSVAETPKQLE

-179 IGKILGGNDDGDA
+179 IGKILGGNTDGDE
-192 KAASS
+192 KATSS
-197 YDKLISAMEDR
+197 YDKLISAMEQR
-208 KSEASAKNATALD
+208 KSEASAKSAAALD
-221 TVCYLYYEQGGLR
+221 TVCYLYYDQGSLR

-248 TGSVNVAVNIDE
+248 TGAVNVAVNISE

-278 ADDNTLKAVQADPVL
+278 ADDNTLKAIKGDPVL
-293 SKLAAVT
+293 SQLAAVT

-305 QITKD
+305 QITKE
-310 EMSRQGLTALET
+310 EMTRQGLTALET

-342 SAQTAT
+342 SAQQAT
-348 QPAAQAA
+348 QPAATQPATQAA
-355 TEAATQAAQTAATQ
+355 TEAAQTAATQ
-369 AATQPAAATSVADK
+369 PATQPAAATSLAEK

-427 ISKKAVNAFQKA
+427 ISKKAVSAFQKA

-463 SDTAVDESS
+463 ADAAVDESS
-472 ASEE
+472 DD

>member
-1 MEQRATNRH
+1 MKK
-10 GFTVLYHKELA
+10 L
-21 DHLTSRRFQLLFLI
+21 
-35 LLFIAG
+35 IAG
-41 ASLFG
+41 ILCAVLVLCT
-46 AFGSLSKAA
+46 ALSLSGCGDKNYPVKI
-55 QQTTANGQQA
+55 ANLTIDKEPKSIVVLDPNSADIISYMGYDVKIVGRSREVDQKYLDV
-65 APSDFVFLQLF
+65 APVMGSAVSPSVQD
-76 TTAGQSIYAFTT
+76 
-88 FIGFLGPIFGIML
+88 
-101 GFDAINNEQAQGTLN
+101 
-116 RLAAQPIY
+116 
-124 RDTIINAKFCAGATV
+124 IIDSGATV

-162 EMSVAETPKQLE
+162 KMSVAETPKQLE

-197 YDKLISAMEDR
+197 YDKLISAMEQR

-234 LMTSG
+234 LMTRG

-332 ELAKSKATPD
+332 ELAKAQKASEPTQ
-342 SAQTAT
+342 QTET
-348 QPAAQAA
+348 KPAEAQAA
-355 TEAATQAAQTAATQ
+355 TQAAAEAATQAAAQTAATQ

-427 ISKKAVNAFQKA
+427 ISKKAVSAFQKA

>member
-1 MEQRATNRH
+1 MKK
-10 GFTVLYHKELA
+10 L
-21 DHLTSRRFQLLFLI
+21 
-35 LLFIAG
+35 IAG
-41 ASLFG
+41 ILCAVLVLG
-46 AFGSLSKAA
+46 TALSLSGCGDKNYPVKI
-55 QQTTANGQQA
+55 ANLTIDKEPKSIVVLDPNSADIISYMGYDVKIVGRSREVDQKYLDV
-65 APSDFVFLQLF
+65 APVMGSAVSPSVQD
-76 TTAGQSIYAFTT
+76 
-88 FIGFLGPIFGIML
+88 
-101 GFDAINNEQAQGTLN
+101 
-116 RLAAQPIY
+116 
-124 RDTIINAKFCAGATV
+124 IIDSGATV

-332 ELAKSKATPD
+332 ELAKAQKATEPTQQTETKPAE
-342 SAQTAT
+342 AQAAT
-348 QPAAQAA
+348 QAA
-355 TEAATQAAQTAATQ
+355 TEAATQAAAQTAATQ

-427 ISKKAVNAFQKA
+427 ISKKAVSAFQKA